1 MAPIRET
8 SDLATFVVL
17 AFRFFKAFLA
27 SFFSAFSMILDG
39 FFFIWRP
46 SVQLDPNTRSLINAA
61 CAQVQ
66 ASSSKARLYA
76 SFVVLDDPHMASSA
90 NCRNT
95 LASDM
100 IASAALCWHLSQLGR
115 LRQSAATI
123 CVELLTAAFRL

>member
-1 MAPIRET
+1 MLFELHDAIAHQERARDIV
-8 SDLATFVVL
+8 SSRGD
-17 AFRFFKAFLA
+17 
-27 SFFSAFSMILDG
+27 
-39 FFFIWRP
+39 
-46 SVQLDPNTRSLINAA
+46 QLDPNTRSLINAA

-100 IASAALCWHLSQLGR
+100 KASCLSDTLTGS
-115 LRQSAATI
+115 LVPWNFEV
-123 CVELLTAAFRL
+123 CLELLTLTFGLDFSPSGATPQWQSCPN